1 MDEPSSITGLFYYQG
16 DFRRLEVEIS
26 EGKISKISKALGG
39 IKITALSGAI
49 LPGSVDPH
57 VHFRDPGETWKE
69 DFHTGSMA
77 AAFGGTTAVIDMPN
91 NRIPIDN
98 YSSYMDKLGTV
109 RSKSYVDF
117 GLASMFTGS
126 NSRILHKESSLIKT
140 FLGNSTNSVTVQEI
154 SAKEAEA
161 LKELKAPK
169 VFHLEDGKCLTD
181 HAGHEDSLLDHDA
194 RRPVECEQKAF
205 STVLELDLGKKIAAH
220 CSSYSDDMEKGFDYL
235 EVTPHHLLLN
245 AGMKLGSEGKV
256 NPPLR
261 SRDVQE
267 KVLNAFVSGK
277 FSFVGSDH
285 APHSDEDKE
294 EFDQAKSGII
304 GVETRLPLMAALV
317 NKKVLSLE
325 TFLKTNIV
333 NAAAAYGIKKG
344 KIEIGYDADFV
355 AIDFSNM
362 KRLNENRLH
371 SKRTV
376 SPFNGF
382 DVVFPSDVYI
392 RGRKVIEKYELIDDP
407 SGEYMPFQPSS
418 QP

>member
-1 MDEPSSITGLFYYQG
+1 MDEPTNITGLFYYQG
-16 DFRRLEVEIS
+16 DFRRLELEIA
-26 EGKISKISKALGG
+26 EGRISRISKALGST
-39 IKITALSGAI
+39 KVTALNGAI

-91 NRIPIDN
+91 NRIPVDN
-98 YSSYMDKLGTV
+98 FSTYMDKLGTV
-109 RSKSYVDF
+109 RNKSYVDF

-126 NSRILHKESSLIKT
+126 NSNLLHKESALIKV
-140 FLGNSTNSVTVQEI
+140 FLGGSTNSIAVGEI
-154 SAKEAEA
+154 LAKET
-161 LKELKAPK
+161 ELLRQIKAPK
-169 VFHLEDGKCLTD
+169 VFHLEDGKCLAD
-181 HAGHEDSLLDHDA
+181 HMGVENSLQDHDM

-205 STVLELDLGKKIAAH
+205 SYVRELNLGKKIAAH
-220 CSSYSDDMEKGFDYL
+220 CSSYSDNMENGFDYL
-235 EVTPHHLLLN
+235 EVSPHHLLLN
-245 AGMKLGSEGKV
+245 TRMKLGSEGKV

-261 SRDVQE
+261 SKDVQD
-267 KVLNAFVSGK
+267 KVLSSYISGK

-317 NKKVLSLE
+317 SKKILSLE
-325 TFLKTNIV
+325 TFVETNIV
-333 NAAAAYGIKKG
+333 NAAEAYGIRKG
-344 KIEIGYDADFV
+344 KIEIGYDADFI
-355 AIDFSNM
+355 AIDFSNL
-362 KRLNENRLH
+362 KRLNDNRLH

-392 RGRKVIEKYELIDDP
+392 RGRKVIENYELIDDP
-407 SGEYMPFQPSS
+407 NGKYMPSL
-418 QP
+418 

>member
-1 MDEPSSITGLFYYQG
+1 MDEPSSIAGLFYYQG

-26 EGKISKISKALGG
+26 EGKISKISKALGST
-39 IKITALSGAI
+39 KMTSLDGAI

-77 AAFGGTTAVIDMPN
+77 AVYGGTTAVIDMPN
-91 NRIPIDN
+91 NRVPIDN
-98 YSSYMDKLGTV
+98 YSVYMNKLGTV
-109 RSKSYVDF
+109 GNKSYVDF

-126 NSRILHKESSLIKT
+126 NSSILHKESSLIKI
-140 FLGNSTNSVTVQEI
+140 FMGGSTNSVAVGEI
-154 SAKEAEA
+154 SAKEMEA
-161 LKELKAPK
+161 LKQFKAPK
-169 VFHLEDGKCLTD
+169 VFHLEDGKCLAD
-181 HAGHEDSLLDHDA
+181 HTGREDSLQDHDV

-205 STVLELDLGKKIAAH
+205 SLVREMDLGKKIAAH
-220 CSSYSDDMEKGFDYL
+220 CSSYKSGMEKGFDYL
-235 EVTPHHLLLN
+235 EVTPHHMLLN
-245 AGMKLGSEGKV
+245 TGMKLGSEGKV

-267 KVLNAFVSGK
+267 TVLNAYITGK

-285 APHSDEDKE
+285 APHSDEDKN

-317 NKKVLSLE
+317 TKKVLSLD
-325 TFLKTNIV
+325 TFIKTNIV
-333 NAAAAYGIKKG
+333 NAAEAYGIKKG

-355 AIDFSNM
+355 AIDFSSK

-382 DVVFPSDVYI
+382 DVVFPSDVFI
-392 RGRKVIEKYELIDDP
+392 RGRKVIEDYELIDDP
-407 SGEYMPFQPSS
+407 SGRYMPSS
-418 QP
+418 LRV

>member
-1 MDEPSSITGLFYYQG
+1 MDEPTSISGLFYYQG
-16 DFRRLEVEIS
+16 DFRRLEVEITD
-26 EGKISKISKALGG
+26 GKISHISKALVGT
-39 IKITALSGAI
+39 KMTSLSGAI
-49 LPGSVDPH
+49 VPGSVDPH

-91 NRIPIDN
+91 NRIPVDN
-98 YSSYMDKLGTV
+98 YSTYMDKLGIV
-109 RSKSYVDF
+109 RNKSYVDF

-126 NSRILHKESSLIKT
+126 NSNILHKESALIKI
-140 FLGNSTNSVTVQEI
+140 FMGGSTNSVEVSEI
-154 SAKEAEA
+154 STKEAEA
-161 LKELKAPK
+161 LKQFRVPK
-169 VFHLEDGKCLTD
+169 VFHLEDGRCLAD
-181 HAGHEDSLLDHDA
+181 HAGEESSLLDHDM

-205 STVLELDLGKKIAAH
+205 SAVGGMDLGRKIAAH
-220 CSSYSDDMEKGFDYL
+220 CSSYSDGMEKGFDYL

-261 SRDVQE
+261 PRDIQE
-267 KVLNAFVSGK
+267 KVLDSYIKGK

-294 EFDQAKSGII
+294 EFNQAKSGII

-317 NKKVLSLE
+317 AKKVLSME
-325 TFLKTNIV
+325 TFIKTNIV
-333 NAAAAYGIKKG
+333 NASEAYGIKKG
-344 KIEIGYDADFV
+344 KIEIGYDADFI
-355 AIDFSNM
+355 AIDFSSM

-392 RGRKVIEKYELIDDP
+392 RGRKVIENYELIDDP
-407 SGEYMPFQPSS
+407 SGRYLPAAL
-418 QP
+418 